1 MSIVRMALALVAALA
16 LGIVIQVLFAQANE
30 EGSFDERVGAV
41 LQKQFGFAEETP
53 DAAPAADVAGR
64 NLDEGPRLSPDIE
77 AAARAI
83 ADRYVAATRDEIAR
97 LKHDLLRQSDLSGR
111 DSFWTDVRLNTLF
124 LVLGLGAP
132 ALLRRVG
139 IKVG

>member
-1 MSIVRMALALVAALA
+1 MALALFAALA
-16 LGIVIQVLFAQANE
+16 LGIAIQVLFAQSNE
-30 EGSFDERVGAV
+30 EGSFDERIGAV
-41 LQKQFGFAEETP
+41 LQKQFGFAE
-53 DAAPAADVAGR
+53 DAPAPAPAAETTARSLEEAPG
-64 NLDEGPRLSPDIE
+64 LSPEIE
-77 AAARAI
+77 AAARLVAE
-83 ADRYVAATRDEIAR
+83 RYIAATRDEIAR
-97 LKHDLLRQSDLSGR
+97 LKYDLLRQSDLSGR